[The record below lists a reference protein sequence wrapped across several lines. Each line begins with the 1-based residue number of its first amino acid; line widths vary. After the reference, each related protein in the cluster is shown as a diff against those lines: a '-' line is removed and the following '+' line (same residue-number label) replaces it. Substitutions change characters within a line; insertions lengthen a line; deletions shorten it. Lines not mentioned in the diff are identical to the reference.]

1 MMTFLSACGTK
12 VSESVVA
19 DRTFTDRQECA
30 DALADGFIGP
40 AQVQCL
46 EALEGLSAGFGE
58 ETIE

>member
-1 MMTFLSACGTK
+1 MMTSLSGCGIK

-40 AQVQCL
+40 AQVKCL
-46 EALEGLSAGFGE
+46 EALEALSAGFGE
-58 ETIE
+58 GSI

>member
-1 MMTFLSACGTK
+1 MMTFLSACATK
-12 VSESVVA
+12 VNESVVA

-40 AQVQCL
+40 AQIQCL

-58 ETIE
+58 DTIE

>member
-1 MMTFLSACGTK
+1 MMTFVSACETR
-12 VSESVVA
+12 VSENVVG
-19 DRTFTDRQECA
+19 DRTFTARQECA

-58 ETIE
+58 DTIE